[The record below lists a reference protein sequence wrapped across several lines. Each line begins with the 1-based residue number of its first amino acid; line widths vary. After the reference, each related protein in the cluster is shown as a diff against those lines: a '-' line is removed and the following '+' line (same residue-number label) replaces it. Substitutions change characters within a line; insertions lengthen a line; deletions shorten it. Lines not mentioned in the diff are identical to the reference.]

1 MLIYPA
7 IDLLG
12 GKAVRLREGRRD
24 QATVYSE
31 RPGEVARGFAE
42 AGSRRIHVVDLDGAF
57 AGRRENLDAVQA
69 IRAAG
74 VPVQLGGGVRDLATC
89 AALLDAGIERVVL
102 GTAMVKSK
110 EMVREACARFPGRV
124 VVAVDARDGMV
135 AVEGWAEVTSIPA
148 ADLAREAAEAGCAA
162 ILYTD
167 IARDGT
173 GRGANVRAT
182 VELQRTLSPI
192 EVIASGGIA
201 SLDDLRALAAD
212 GVQAAVVGRAIYE
225 GAFTVAEA
233 LRVAGSVAATKAD
246 GAC

>member
-42 AGSRRIHVVDLDGAF
+42 AGARRIHVVDLDGAF

-110 EMVREACARFPGRV
+110 AMVREACACFPGRI

-135 AVEGWAEVTSIPA
+135 AVEGWAEVTAIAA

-162 ILYTD
+162 VLYTD

-182 VELQRTLSPI
+182 VELQRALAPV

-201 SLDDLRALAAD
+201 SLDDLRALSAD

-225 GAFTVAEA
+225 GALTVAEA
-233 LRVAGSVAATKAD
+233 IRVAGAAATKAD
-246 GAC
+246 GSC